1 MCAHT
6 PVQAVGCSVYARPHD
21 CPGRGCSVSRVCVRD
36 PSSFLAA
43 DHGGGHHSRRKTAP
57 IISCLSKWL
66 WGGGG
71 RAVLGGRFGGPI
83 VLGLSLTQ
91 WEGESGY
98 LWPAAAVIGGGA
110 PLPGRRGSSAG
121 GIGGGIRPRRRPP
134 ERRRRGTT
142 PRIFP
147 RPQGGRHA
155 RARTARRGVFSA
167 RRAKIGGFEVWVSV
181 VFARILGGRGGP
193 SGKAEETGP
202 EGGGVRK
209 ERGTVAAH
217 LIIYICARVYAR
229 VGVRTR
235 ERGMYEK
242 KSVLC
247 LAVTNFIRTFA
258 A

>member
-1 MCAHT
+1 MQRLACMCA
-6 PVQAVGCSVYARPHD
+6 RPFLGSGGWRPPFPPKNGPHNLLLKQVVM
-21 CPGRGCSVSRVCVRD
+21 GRGREGRFRGPFRRSHSIRLKPNTMGMVKWLS
-36 PSSFLAA
+36 LAG
-43 DHGGGHHSRRKTAP
+43 GGGHR
-57 IISCLSKWL
+57 
-66 WGGGG
+66 
-71 RAVLGGRFGGPI
+71 
-83 VLGLSLTQ
+83 
-91 WEGESGY
+91 
-98 LWPAAAVIGGGA
+98 
-110 PLPGRRGSSAG
+110 RRGTSSRAAG
-121 GIGGGIRPRRRPP
+121 VISGGHGPQCSGGGIRPRPRPP

-181 VFARILGGRGGP
+181 VFARILGGGGWAFWK
-193 SGKAEETGP
+193 SRRNGP